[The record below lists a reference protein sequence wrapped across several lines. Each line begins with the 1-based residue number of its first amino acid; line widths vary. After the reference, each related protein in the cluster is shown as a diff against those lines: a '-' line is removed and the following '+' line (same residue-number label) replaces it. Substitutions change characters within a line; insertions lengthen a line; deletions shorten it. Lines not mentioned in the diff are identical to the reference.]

1 MKLIAQKLLYIDG
14 DVVTEGA
21 VFVTSE
27 QHGRELLAKSYVRLL
42 ESEHTDTPEQRMQIR
57 KNKKVRN
64 NA

>member
-1 MKLIAQKLLYIDG
+1 MKLIAQRPLYING
-14 DVVTEGA
+14 DVITEGA

-42 ESEHTDTPEQRMQIR
+42 ESEHTDPPEQRMQTR
-57 KNKKVRN
+57 KNKKARN